1 MRAAVLHDIR
11 DIRLTEIPLPK
22 PVNGDLLLR
31 VKAVGVCGSD
41 VHSYLEGGTTGR
53 TNVNALVLGHEV
65 AGVITAEST
74 KEAGLPVGTLV
85 AVDPAKPCGKCEWCE
100 RGHTN
105 LCPNVRFLGYGSQNG
120 AMAEYVIVPP
130 SAIHPVPAGFD
141 AATTVLLEPLGV
153 AIHAV
158 DLARIRLM
166 ETVAVLGC
174 GPIGLLL
181 VQLARLSGAQSV
193 FAVDPVGYRAKLA
206 ATLGADRDFASFEEI
221 ADATGG
227 RGVDV
232 VLEATDS
239 ATGFEHAARCCRI
252 GGRVVIV
259 GIPHGNQYTFSAADA
274 RRRGLTVKFSRRMPE
289 LYPRAIAL
297 AASERIA
304 IAPLAS
310 HSFPLEEVH
319 DAFELHVARKDG
331 VIKSILYP

>member
-11 DIRLTEIPLPK
+11 DIRLVEIPLPT
-22 PVNGDLLLR
+22 PTNGDLLLR

-53 TNVNALVLGHEV
+53 TKVNPLVLGHEL
-65 AGVITAEST
+65 AGIITAEST
-74 KEAGLPVGTLV
+74 EQAGLPVGTLV
-85 AVDPAKPCGKCEWCE
+85 AVDPAKPCGACEWCE

-105 LCPNVRFLGYGSQNG
+105 LCPNVRFLGYGSNNG
-120 AMAEYVIVPP
+120 AMAEYVVVPP
-130 SAIHPVPAGFD
+130 SAIHPVPAGID
-141 AATTVLLEPLGV
+141 AATAVLLEPLGV

-181 VQLARLSGAQSV
+181 VQIARLSGAQKV

-206 ATLGADRDFASFEEI
+206 GTLGADRHFASFEEI

-239 ATGFEHAARCCRI
+239 AHGFEQSARSCRI
-252 GGRVVIV
+252 GGRVVMV
-259 GIPHGNQYTFSAADA
+259 GIPHGNQYTLTAADA
-274 RRRGLTVKFSRRMPE
+274 RRRGLSVKFSRRMPE
-289 LYPRAIAL
+289 VYPRAIAL
-297 AASERIA
+297 ADSGRIA
-304 IAPLAS
+304 FAPLAS
-310 HSFPLEEVH
+310 HSFSLEDAH
-319 DAFELHVARKDG
+319 KAFELQVARKDR
-331 VIKSILYP
+331 VIKAIIYP